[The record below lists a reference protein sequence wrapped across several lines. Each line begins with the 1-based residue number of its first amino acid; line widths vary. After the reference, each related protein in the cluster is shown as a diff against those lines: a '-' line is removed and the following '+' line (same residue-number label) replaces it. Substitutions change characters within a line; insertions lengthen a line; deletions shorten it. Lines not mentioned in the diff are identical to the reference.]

1 VLCLPK
7 LFDEDQPA
15 EAAIDEDVFFD
26 GQVINNGS
34 AVSDATVT
42 ITLPPQL
49 RLAPDVGDTV
59 TRIEKWWLDDD
70 KDATEEGLNC
80 TTSAAGSTV
89 SCPTGSIAAG
99 DNFLIDI
106 ALVGSDKAKAGSSAS
121 FSMTLAPIAAG
132 PTFPSTH
139 ITGLVDFLGQAHLV
153 VTLAPNTATITV
165 GTSRTLTGTVHN
177 NGPNPAPNTVS
188 VGIVATGTLDGPEP
202 PTPTKDFIITNSGP
216 LPDPDGKAEAL
227 DVRRAGTSEPVLAFW
242 PVGTLAPGQTASVK
256 VTVKALS
263 VGRATLGFAAFSDAD
278 DPPCDSDD
286 DSACREEDETA
297 LVAVA
302 APVTTAA
309 PAPTATTAPA
319 STASTA
325 STATTPVATA
335 ATSALASPT
344 ALPNTGFRPA
354 PWLGSAAAAI
364 LLGIGLM
371 VLGAPRR
378 RTSGGNH
385 R

>member
-7 LFDEDQPA
+7 DFDEDQPA
-15 EAAIDEDVFFD
+15 QAAEGDDVFFD
-26 GQVINNGS
+26 GQVIDNGA

-49 RLAPDVGDTV
+49 RLAPEAGDTV
-59 TRIEKWWLDDD
+59 TRIEEWWLNDDEN
-70 KDATEEGLNC
+70 ATVEALSC

-99 DNFLIDI
+99 DNFLIEI
-106 ALVGSDKAKAGSSAS
+106 ALVGTNKAKPGTSAS
-121 FSMTLAPIAAG
+121 FSMTLAPTAAG

-139 ITGLVDFLGQAHLV
+139 ITGVVDFLGQAHLV
-153 VTLAPNTATITV
+153 VTLAPNAATITV
-165 GTSRTLTGTVHN
+165 GSSRTLIGTVHN
-177 NGPNPAPNTVS
+177 NGPNAAPNTVS
-188 VGIVATGTLDGPEP
+188 VGIVATGSLDGPGFP
-202 PTPTKDFIITNSGP
+202 KPSNHFVITNSGP
-216 LPDPDGKAEAL
+216 LPDPDGKAGAL
-227 DVRRAGTSEPVLAFW
+227 VVHRAGSSEPVLAFW

-286 DSACREEDETA
+286 DSACREEDETS

-302 APVTTAA
+302 APVTTTAG
-309 PAPTATTAPA
+309 APTA
-319 STASTA
+319 S
-325 STATTPVATA
+325 ATTVPSTPTSAATT
-335 ATSALASPT
+335 ATSAPVGPA

-354 PWLGSAAAAI
+354 PWLGSAVAAI
-364 LLGIGLM
+364 LLGAALIL
-371 VLGAPRR
+371 LGAPRR
-378 RTSGGNH
+378 RGYGGQH